1 MGIARARVRSA
12 RAWRGVEGGGQA
24 EEHLIILDVDKGSPM
39 QDLVCLLTGM
49 QQNRQRQAKAKRG
62 AREWGS
68 RARASGQQG
77 LGGGG
82 GGGGGQAEAHPII
95 LDVVRFRIAG
105 TSSVVVDL
113 QRRSH
118 NTVRDAFCAHAKR
131 GGGAGS
137 CAGSCAPPVVSI
149 PHPSL
154 KPPRPPPARRCRRA
168 VSVGRAAQHRERAGG
183 CVPGRA
189 RRRGESHPFRPD
201 PLPPGVSC

>member
-1 MGIARARVRSA
+1 MPVDGHAAEQATSSKGKERGERVGIARARVRSA
-12 RAWRGVEGGGQA
+12 RAWRGVE
-24 EEHLIILDVDKGSPM
+24 
-39 QDLVCLLTGM
+39 
-49 QQNRQRQAKAKRG
+49 
-62 AREWGS
+62 
-68 RARASGQQG
+68 
-77 LGGGG
+77 
-82 GGGGGQAEAHPII
+82 GGGQAEAHPII

-168 VSVGRAAQHRERAGG
+168 VSVGRARSAQREGGGVRTGARAPEGSVSS
-183 CVPGRA
+183 VP
-189 RRRGESHPFRPD
+189 S
-201 PLPPGVSC
+201 

>member
-1 MGIARARVRSA
+1 MPVDGHAAEQATSSKGKERGERVGIARARVRSA

-24 EEHLIILDVDKGSPM
+24 EAHLIIFDVDK
-39 QDLVCLLTGM
+39 L
-49 QQNRQRQAKAKRG
+49 
-62 AREWGS
+62 
-68 RARASGQQG
+68 
-77 LGGGG
+77 
-82 GGGGGQAEAHPII
+82 
-95 LDVVRFRIAG
+95 RIAG